1 MAHRT
6 KFAPPHNRPGD
17 GHYGD
22 VESGEKIPGSEKSQW
37 QPGDVTQNNQGG
49 VDAYTPPT
57 ITQNLPTDVVYPTP
71 DALYKAL
78 WTMWGGN
85 NPVTGERLDAH
96 LSSTQKRE
104 MTDRDKHYLIAPYV
118 RIREATGF
126 VTENG
131 QLKEATGVS
140 WSINPDIYRPGWSP
154 TPGSSTATLRD
165 SPDIEGKSE
174 LLIDGVFKQ
183 LIDTPGPMTSKD
195 IEVIKIPSSNN
206 RITVLLQNKKTGER
220 LGQYTY
226 TDTEVGQDYAT
237 SWDGAMKMAADAKI
251 PKERRDVQVRVVD
264 GQMRYYPTISAA
276 EPDSDFTIGQPV
288 HIPGF
293 GYYQEVAPGRWA
305 KAEPDTPPFQ
315 ARVEMIDGVPFIRS
329 GEGGSQLKQV
339 DPTFTPGVMQVGD
352 QTYSISGSGAVS
364 GPTFDPGV
372 ISTDIP
378 ALNLIQDA
386 AGRQTPVISDIDNI
400 ITQALIDGDY
410 DKAMAFTDFKERPT
424 AVEAFNYAL
433 AYARSPA
440 DHALISAIA
449 RGETVVGQTEP
460 APGDLRRVGPQP
472 SYLTDAYLR
481 MQESMTLGRSP
492 TKEEQDLYR
501 ERHLRGQSPY
511 SDEQDATIADLTK
524 ELSDAESAYKLDLT
538 KRDTQIADL
547 KTSLSSIKTQ
557 IAEAKTAEAEAAAAE
572 VQFTAF
578 PDAVQTG
585 SGATVANGVN
595 TQLGFGSNRTGS
607 VLGVENILRLYDT
620 MTKQGWT
627 HDRIA
632 AHIQE
637 EVNQGDFAWDA
648 RLEQLGINKPDFT
661 MSGASGQP
669 GVLGETPMPGGS
681 TPDQFDLQQTVNA
694 LTTGVDISGNRLF
707 TDAEVEGLIGQLGTD
722 AVQMRGAVNERLRFR
737 NQRIADQER
746 ERDPV
751 QEVVETAPPV
761 TNNEIIS
768 SEYPTTVDHTARTFH
783 EVSPSPTFGNPQDL
797 EQFTE
802 QEEDFGYGYFT
813 DDFADGGVTSG
824 TNLELVGEE
833 GPELVDLP
841 PGSFVLPLKQ
851 LNQKEMRDIQRT
863 GRVRGYA
870 NGGIV
875 FDDTSSL
882 PLGIRQLQTG
892 RPITPSRGYLSQRA
906 GLRLPSAQAFQN
918 ITPESREVF
927 LDLAAQAGIPRGS
940 FAQELALTTPGGRR
954 LPTSRLLPISR
965 RGVQ

>member
-1 MAHRT
+1 MHRT
-6 KFAPPHNRPGD
+6 KMKTHNLPGD
-17 GHYGD
+17 GHYGG
-22 VESGEKIPGSEKSQW
+22 VASGDEIPGSGVPQW
-37 QPGDVTQNNQGG
+37 QPSDVTQNNQVG

-57 ITQNLPTDVVYPTP
+57 ITQNLPTDVVYPSP

-78 WTMWGGN
+78 WTMWDGN

-104 MTDRDKHYLIAPYV
+104 MTDRDKDYLIAPYV

-126 VTENG
+126 VTEND

-237 SWDGAMKMAADAKI
+237 SWDGAMKMAADANI

-264 GQMRYYPTISAA
+264 GQMRYYPTVRAD

-339 DPTFTPGVMQVGD
+339 APTFTPGVMQVGD

-661 MSGASGQP
+661 MSGASDQP

-707 TDAEVEGLIGQLGTD
+707 TDAEIEGLIGQLGTD
-722 AVQMRGAVNERLRFR
+722 AVQMRGVVNERLRSR
-737 NQRIADQER
+737 NQRIADQEKA
-746 ERDPV
+746 EVTPV
-751 QEVVETAPPV
+751 LQTS
-761 TNNEIIS
+761 TLGT
-768 SEYPTTVDHTARTFH
+768 TTVQDGVTVHDLSRGDDWVSK
-783 EVSPSPTFGNPQDL
+783 VSPQTTTKSTDSFVDPEEAEFQYYA
-797 EQFTE
+797 
-802 QEEDFGYGYFT
+802 EDF
-813 DDFADGGVTSG
+813 AGGGMTSG
-824 TNLELVGEE
+824 TNLELVGEQ

-851 LNQKEMRDIQRT
+851 LNRKEMRDIQRT

-875 FDDTSSL
+875 FDDMSSL

>member
-1 MAHRT
+1 MPWDTR
-6 KFAPPHNRPGD
+6 APG
-17 GHYGD
+17 
-22 VESGEKIPGSEKSQW
+22 
-37 QPGDVTQNNQGG
+37 VTSTIVYKE
-49 VDAYTPPT
+49 VDKLYQA
-57 ITQNLPTDVVYPTP
+57 VYEFFKG
-71 DALYKAL
+71 L
-78 WTMWGGN
+78 
-85 NPVTGERLDAH
+85 NPVTLERIVTEEEEQRL
-96 LSSTQKRE
+96 KRVSPNALY
-104 MTDRDKHYLIAPYV
+104 RKIAPFISV
-118 RIREATGF
+118 RRGDGVEADDPTKPATGLTWQVNREAFASPGR
-126 VTENG
+126 
-131 QLKEATGVS
+131 VS
-140 WSINPDIYRPGWSP
+140 IEKGNAPAGKHE
-154 TPGSSTATLRD
+154 LRV
-165 SPDIEGKSE
+165 
-174 LLIDGVFKQ
+174 DGVFKQ
-183 LIDTPGPMTSKD
+183 LIDAPGGMAATD
-195 IEVIKIPSSNN
+195 IEAIEVPTADGQ
-206 RITVLLQNKKTGER
+206 ITVFLQNKKTGER
-220 LGQYTY
+220 LGQYSY
-226 TDTEVGQDYAT
+226 RDTQAGQDYAT
-237 SWDGAMKMAADAKI
+237 SWDEAMAMAEAADI
-251 PKERRDVQVRVVD
+251 PEDRRDVQVRVVD
-264 GQMRYYPTISAA
+264 GQMRYYPTVRAD

-288 HIPGF
+288 NIPGF
-293 GYYQEVAPGRWA
+293 GNYLEVAPGQFR
-305 KAEPDTPPFQ
+305 KVDPETPPYQ

-547 KTSLSSIKTQ
+547 KTNLSSIKTQ

-627 HDRIA
+627 HDRVT
-632 AHIQE
+632 AHIQK

-669 GVLGETPMPGGS
+669 GVLGETPMPGGR

-707 TDAEVEGLIGQLGTD
+707 TDAEVQGLIGQLGTD
-722 AVQMRGAVNERLRFR
+722 AVQMRGAVNERLRSR

-746 ERDPV
+746 ERDQV
-751 QEVVETAPPV
+751 QEVVETTPPREVTPSFAYEAPISRDLV
-761 TNNEIIS
+761 TRS
-768 SEYPTTVDHTARTFH
+768 SQDILSADKGWTGGTGSSYIGGQEVDKVYPEDLDFFAGGGMTR
-783 EVSPSPTFGNPQDL
+783 GN
-797 EQFTE
+797 
-802 QEEDFGYGYFT
+802 
-813 DDFADGGVTSG
+813 
-824 TNLELVGEE
+824 NLEVVGEE

-851 LNQKEMRDIQRT
+851 LNQKQMLDLKRK
-863 GRVRGYA
+863 GVRGYA